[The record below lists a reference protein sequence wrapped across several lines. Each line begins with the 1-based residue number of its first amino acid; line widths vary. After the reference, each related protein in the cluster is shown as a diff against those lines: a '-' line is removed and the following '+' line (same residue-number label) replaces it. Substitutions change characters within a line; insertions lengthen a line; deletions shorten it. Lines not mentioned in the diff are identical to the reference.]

1 MGKELTTSESKT
13 VDYYDQTAN
22 SWTESHS
29 TPKFWGP
36 VEKFYQLVTAGR
48 VLEIGC
54 GGGRDAQDYLID
66 RFDYTGV
73 DMSEGLL
80 AEARKRN
87 PDGKFFKESVY
98 ELDFPDDSFDGFWA
112 AAVLLHM
119 PKDRIGKAL
128 TRIHSVVKSGGGGFV
143 SVKQGEGEREDET
156 GRWFAYYSQDE
167 FCKVLSGNGFEVV
180 ESDVL
185 KTSNT
190 TWLVYAV
197 RCEK

>member
-1 MGKELTTSESKT
+1 MI
-13 VDYYDQTAN
+13 
-22 SWTESHS
+22 
-29 TPKFWGP
+29 
-36 VEKFYQLVTAGR
+36 
-48 VLEIGC
+48 EIGC
-54 GGGRDAQDYLID
+54 GGGRDAQDYLVD
-66 RFDYTGV
+66 RFDYTGI

-87 PDGKFFKESVY
+87 PDGKFFRQSVY
-98 ELDFPDDSFDGFWA
+98 EMDFPDDSFDGFWA

-119 PKDRIGKAL
+119 PKDKIGKAL
-128 TRIHSVVKSGGGGFV
+128 SRIHAVVKGGGGGFV

-167 FCKVLSGNGFEVV
+167 FGKVLSGNGFEVV

-185 KTSNT
+185 KTGNT